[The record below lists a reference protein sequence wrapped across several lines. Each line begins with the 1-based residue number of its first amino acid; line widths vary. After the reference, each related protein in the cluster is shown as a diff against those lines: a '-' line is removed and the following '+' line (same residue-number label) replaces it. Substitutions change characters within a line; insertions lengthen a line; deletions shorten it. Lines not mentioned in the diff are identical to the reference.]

1 MRGGKMAEVEL
12 PNPDELKE
20 IKEKKFARNI
30 ALVTAI
36 FAVVLAIAS
45 LGGNH
50 AMKEMLLSQQQA
62 SDQWAYYQA
71 KSIREHLYKSQKMM
85 LENEL
90 MLSES
95 LSSNAKESVRT
106 SIETL
111 AAEESRYA
119 NEKKDIQQEATK
131 LEKQRDEN
139 RSKDLYFEYA
149 EVLLQIAIVMASV
162 SIIAESRPALV
173 FSILLATIG
182 TLICANGYLDL
193 FTPLLHAASG

>member
-1 MRGGKMAEVEL
+1 MAEVEL

-30 ALVTAI
+30 SLVTAI

-95 LSSNAKESVRT
+95 LSPNAKESVRT

-111 AAEESRYA
+111 GAEESRYA

-162 SIIAESRPALV
+162 SIIAESRPALF

-193 FTPLLHAASG
+193 FKPLLQAASG